1 MTKEWFINI
10 ANFVTPSIEV
20 IGLDCGHIGVKVNI
34 LNFLKILYSTLPLG
48 PGQTIWDMKSK
59 EIDDPKVCE
68 PG

>member
-1 MTKEWFINI
+1 MTKEWYTNI

-20 IGLDCGHIGVKVNI
+20 IGLDCGHIGVIVNI
-34 LNFLKILYSTLPLG
+34 PYFLKILYSTLLLST
-48 PGQTIWDMKSK
+48 GQTSWDMKSK